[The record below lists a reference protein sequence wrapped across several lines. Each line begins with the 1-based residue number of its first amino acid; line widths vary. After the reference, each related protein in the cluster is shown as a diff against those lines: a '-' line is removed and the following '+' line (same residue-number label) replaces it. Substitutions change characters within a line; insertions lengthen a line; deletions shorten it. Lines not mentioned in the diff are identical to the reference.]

1 MFSLP
6 LIGGIF
12 TADTLIK
19 RKIEQ
24 TGEAE
29 LPKSFARGKV
39 TICRSHN
46 KGMMMNTG
54 DKKPAMVKGIT
65 SLGFA
70 GLIAWYLLS
79 LRPSGG
85 PLKLGGALMIGG
97 ASSNVCDHLTRGYVV
112 DYLKFALKPLR
123 NVVFNISDFCI
134 FIGSFLIL
142 IGGFFFPES

>member
-85 PLKLGGALMIGG
+85 
-97 ASSNVCDHLTRGYVV
+97 R
-112 DYLKFALKPLR
+112 
-123 NVVFNISDFCI
+123 
-134 FIGSFLIL
+134 
-142 IGGFFFPES
+142 

>member
-12 TADTLIK
+12 AADTLIK

-24 TGEAE
+24 AGEAE

-65 SLGFA
+65 SLA
-70 GLIAWYLLS
+70 CRTNCLVSAVPT
-79 LRPSGG
+79 PSGG
-85 PLKLGGALMIGG
+85 PRSWAGAL
-97 ASSNVCDHLTRGYVV
+97 
-112 DYLKFALKPLR
+112 
-123 NVVFNISDFCI
+123 
-134 FIGSFLIL
+134 
-142 IGGFFFPES
+142 

>member
-24 TGEAE
+24 AGEAE

-70 GLIAWYLLS
+70 GLIAW
-79 LRPSGG
+79 
-85 PLKLGGALMIGG
+85 
-97 ASSNVCDHLTRGYVV
+97 
-112 DYLKFALKPLR
+112 KPLR

-142 IGGFFFPES
+142 IGAFFFPES

>member
-46 KGMMMNTG
+46 K
-54 DKKPAMVKGIT
+54 
-65 SLGFA
+65 
-70 GLIAWYLLS
+70 
-79 LRPSGG
+79 
-85 PLKLGGALMIGG
+85 
-97 ASSNVCDHLTRGYVV
+97 
-112 DYLKFALKPLR
+112 
-123 NVVFNISDFCI
+123 
-134 FIGSFLIL
+134 
-142 IGGFFFPES
+142 